1 MNILKQHHLSIAV
14 NIDDEHHTNRS
25 STSSRA
31 DEASKVS
38 SIVVSSD
45 SVVGGGT
52 CSSSG
57 NNIKTVATTTITNNT
72 VTNTASTNTT
82 TAVVSNSNNSIAVVD
97 VVPPEEEEEVSS
109 TTVVV
114 ATSVLPT
121 TESSPNGI
129 SANSTATNI
138 KDNTSNNGNSSNNIM
153 DNKLSNKNE
162 NESCNSGDESSDY
175 EYEYEY
181 DGCYDDDDNSIDDN
195 VCNNNKIL
203 ESNCGNNFAGFL
215 ADIAVPPHRSP
226 AVVEDDRSL
235 GGGNGEPDGSRSV
248 SVSASTLSSSV
259 TESSASLHARAAS
272 FLASRSATTNA
283 VPSHHC
289 STALTA
295 TTNKSTSSSSILP
308 KINSKSSI
316 HNNSSPSLKRS
327 GAGWTEPSRE
337 AISMS
342 LRAETEKTGG
352 KRRLAQD
359 LYRIMAACRRLQK
372 KSLKDDDEHQDHCES
387 SPIVA
392 KEDENTKNKI
402 NNKHTFKSK
411 KTSSISHDIPRHP
424 SGFAIEPMSE
434 DSMDRWTVRLFDF
447 DDDSALYDDLVVL
460 NFDHVELEMRF
471 PEQYPFEPPFVRVV
485 RPRFQA
491 QSGFVMNGALC
502 MELLT
507 NDGWNPVNDI
517 ESVIV
522 SIRSLLVVGNGR
534 LQGAIDMGVA
544 ERERLLDEHAFK
556 LGKNRDE
563 KKKGKRKRCE
573 DEGLDSEYEDY
584 EINEDGVVKQPVKGD
599 LESSSSSS
607 KRTAK
612 RKNDNNNKAEKNRI
626 NRRPVV
632 PSNVS
637 AGHYTVAESKAAYS
651 HLTEY
656 HRKKGWDNTGWW
668 AKNG

>member
-1 MNILKQHHLSIAV
+1 MG
-14 NIDDEHHTNRS
+14 
-25 STSSRA
+25 
-31 DEASKVS
+31 
-38 SIVVSSD
+38 

-57 NNIKTVATTTITNNT
+57 NNIKTVATITINT

-121 TESSPNGI
+121 TESSSNGV
-129 SANSTATNI
+129 SSNSTATNI
-138 KDNTSNNGNSSNNIM
+138 KDNTNN
-153 DNKLSNKNE
+153 
-162 NESCNSGDESSDY
+162 
-175 EYEYEY
+175 
-181 DGCYDDDDNSIDDN
+181 
-195 VCNNNKIL
+195 
-203 ESNCGNNFAGFL
+203 
-215 ADIAVPPHRSP
+215 
-226 AVVEDDRSL
+226 
-235 GGGNGEPDGSRSV
+235 
-248 SVSASTLSSSV
+248 
-259 TESSASLHARAAS
+259 
-272 FLASRSATTNA
+272 
-283 VPSHHC
+283 
-289 STALTA
+289 
-295 TTNKSTSSSSILP
+295 
-308 KINSKSSI
+308 
-316 HNNSSPSLKRS
+316 
-327 GAGWTEPSRE
+327 
-337 AISMS
+337 
-342 LRAETEKTGG
+342 
-352 KRRLAQD
+352 
-359 LYRIMAACRRLQK
+359 
-372 KSLKDDDEHQDHCES
+372 
-387 SPIVA
+387 
-392 KEDENTKNKI
+392 
-402 NNKHTFKSK
+402 
-411 KTSSISHDIPRHP
+411 
-424 SGFAIEPMSE
+424 
-434 DSMDRWTVRLFDF
+434 
-447 DDDSALYDDLVVL
+447 
-460 NFDHVELEMRF
+460 
-471 PEQYPFEPPFVRVV
+471 
-485 RPRFQA
+485 
-491 QSGFVMNGALC
+491 
-502 MELLT
+502 
-507 NDGWNPVNDI
+507 NDI

-563 KKKGKRKRCE
+563 KKKGKRKRC
-573 DEGLDSEYEDY
+573 
-584 EINEDGVVKQPVKGD
+584 EDGVVKQPVKGD

>member
-1 MNILKQHHLSIAV
+1 MG
-14 NIDDEHHTNRS
+14 
-25 STSSRA
+25 
-31 DEASKVS
+31 
-38 SIVVSSD
+38 

-57 NNIKTVATTTITNNT
+57 NNIKTVATITINT

-121 TESSPNGI
+121 TESSSNGV
-129 SANSTATNI
+129 SSNSTATNI
-138 KDNTSNNGNSSNNIM
+138 KDNTNN
-153 DNKLSNKNE
+153 
-162 NESCNSGDESSDY
+162 
-175 EYEYEY
+175 
-181 DGCYDDDDNSIDDN
+181 
-195 VCNNNKIL
+195 
-203 ESNCGNNFAGFL
+203 
-215 ADIAVPPHRSP
+215 
-226 AVVEDDRSL
+226 
-235 GGGNGEPDGSRSV
+235 
-248 SVSASTLSSSV
+248 
-259 TESSASLHARAAS
+259 
-272 FLASRSATTNA
+272 
-283 VPSHHC
+283 
-289 STALTA
+289 
-295 TTNKSTSSSSILP
+295 
-308 KINSKSSI
+308 
-316 HNNSSPSLKRS
+316 
-327 GAGWTEPSRE
+327 
-337 AISMS
+337 
-342 LRAETEKTGG
+342 
-352 KRRLAQD
+352 
-359 LYRIMAACRRLQK
+359 
-372 KSLKDDDEHQDHCES
+372 
-387 SPIVA
+387 
-392 KEDENTKNKI
+392 
-402 NNKHTFKSK
+402 
-411 KTSSISHDIPRHP
+411 
-424 SGFAIEPMSE
+424 
-434 DSMDRWTVRLFDF
+434 
-447 DDDSALYDDLVVL
+447 
-460 NFDHVELEMRF
+460 
-471 PEQYPFEPPFVRVV
+471 
-485 RPRFQA
+485 
-491 QSGFVMNGALC
+491 
-502 MELLT
+502 
-507 NDGWNPVNDI
+507 NDI

-573 DEGLDSEYEDY
+573 DEDY